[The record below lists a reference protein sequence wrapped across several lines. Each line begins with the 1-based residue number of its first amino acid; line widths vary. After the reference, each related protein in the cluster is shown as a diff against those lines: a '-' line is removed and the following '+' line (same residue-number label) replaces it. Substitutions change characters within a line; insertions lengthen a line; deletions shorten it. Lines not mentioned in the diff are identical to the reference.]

1 MRKNLGQHFLN
12 DNYILTKILNYA
24 DIQEN
29 EIVYE
34 IGTGHGQLTSKLCEK
49 SSNVISYEIDPDLYS
64 ISLKNLSEFNNLEL
78 VNSDGLTFRKKF
90 DVLVSNLPYEI
101 SNAFIEWLITRK
113 FNRAII
119 TVQKEFAQKL
129 ISSPNNKNYRA
140 VSVISQLCFQ
150 LKILDEI
157 PPEKFSPKPKVNS
170 VILQIIP
177 KNTISKQDIQI
188 IKLILSF
195 KGKTLSSTL
204 RHIVKKMEIDHNEL
218 MKHFQPN
225 KRVNELRPDEIYEI
239 VRMLKSLML

>member
-12 DNYILTKILNYA
+12 DNYILTQILNYA
-24 DIQEN
+24 DIQDN

-49 SSNVISYEIDPDLYS
+49 SSNVTSYEIDPALYS

-90 DVLVSNLPYEI
+90 DVLVSNLSYEI

-140 VSVISQLCFQ
+140 VSVISQICFQ
-150 LKILDEI
+150 
-157 PPEKFSPKPKVNS
+157 
-170 VILQIIP
+170 
-177 KNTISKQDIQI
+177 
-188 IKLILSF
+188 KLYTNRL
-195 KGKTLSSTL
+195 
-204 RHIVKKMEIDHNEL
+204 N
-218 MKHFQPN
+218 
-225 KRVNELRPDEIYEI
+225 
-239 VRMLKSLML
+239 